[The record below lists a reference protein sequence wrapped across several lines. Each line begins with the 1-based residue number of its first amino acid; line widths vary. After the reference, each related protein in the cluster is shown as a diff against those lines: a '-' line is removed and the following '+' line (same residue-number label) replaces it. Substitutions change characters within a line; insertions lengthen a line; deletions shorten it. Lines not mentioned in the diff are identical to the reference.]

1 MGQSEFGQFRR
12 SINTFLANKIEG
24 SETLKNDKITNKFI
38 VEVVGKEQSRKTENS
53 GNGIFPMNPNE
64 CLLCIITL
72 LSGLYFEKCLKNK
85 ELEE

>member
-38 VEVVGKEQSRKTENS
+38 VEVVGKEQPRKTE
-53 GNGIFPMNPNE
+53 
-64 CLLCIITL
+64 
-72 LSGLYFEKCLKNK
+72 
-85 ELEE
+85 